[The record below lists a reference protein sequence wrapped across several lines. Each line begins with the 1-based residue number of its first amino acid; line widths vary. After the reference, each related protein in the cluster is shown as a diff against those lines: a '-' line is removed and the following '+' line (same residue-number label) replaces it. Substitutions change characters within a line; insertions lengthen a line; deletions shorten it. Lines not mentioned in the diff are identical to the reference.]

1 MPLTARSYQTKKQDT
16 SGSQAKWNHGYLPVD
31 MSWRNGYFCFTCR
44 NSIAKVQCVELFV
57 PLRCY
62 LYRTMVCPSS
72 LERALHFPRWVWNTL
87 EKIGCL
93 NVIQNKS
100 VAEKKRDQE
109 ASTAILLLF
118 CLHVDVHF
126 YGDNCLV
133 FQAHLRYCIRIEQG
147 SLMDNRTVFGQFIVL
162 RLWCL

>member
-1 MPLTARSYQTKKQDT
+1 MNNKCPVAQNWAGAMPLTARSYQTKKQDT
-16 SGSQAKWNHGYLPVD
+16 SGSQAKWNDGYLPVD
-31 MSWRNGYFCFTCR
+31 MSWRNGYFCFACR

-93 NVIQNKS
+93 NVLQNKS
-100 VAEKKRDQE
+100 GGEE
-109 ASTAILLLF
+109 ARSRGLDTYFASILSSCWCPLLWRQLCSF
-118 CLHVDVHF
+118 SGPFTIL
-126 YGDNCLV
+126 YQNRAGKS
-133 FQAHLRYCIRIEQG
+133 YEQ
-147 SLMDNRTVFGQFIVL
+147 
-162 RLWCL
+162 